1 MMTSRLLPALLAAA
15 LLAAGCG
22 TVSAVRPLR
31 RDQSAVAL
39 SLGGPVT
46 RVSGMD
52 IPLPYAVLRYRY
64 GASDRFGLYCGGH
77 LTQAALGNIAFDGGF
92 SYHFLKQDG
101 LVPAA
106 GGSAGIVALL
116 KPGSGG
122 ETAVFPQV
130 DLAASWLAGNRFL
143 TYCGLQTMYQFN
155 ASPNVALAPFVGEEV
170 RVGRSFSLALEAKW
184 FGAGEPT
191 EPRTVDYRLPL
202 FGSGA
207 VGFVL
212 GANWHP
218 GGWYE

>member
-1 MMTSRLLPALLAAA
+1 MRNTTMLAGLLAAV

-39 SLGGPVT
+39 SVGGPVAL
-46 RVSGMD
+46 VSGNDM
-52 IPLPYAVLRYRY
+52 PLPYAVLRYRY
-64 GASDRFGLYCGGH
+64 GVNDRFGLYCGGH
-77 LTQAALGNIAFDGGF
+77 LIQAAMGNIGFDGGF
-92 SYHFLKQDG
+92 SYHFLEQDG

-106 GGSAGIVALL
+106 GASAGIVALL

-122 ETAVFPQV
+122 ETAVFPQA
-130 DLAASWLAGNRFL
+130 DLTASWLAGNRSL
-143 TYCGLQTMYQFN
+143 TYCGLQTIYQFN
-155 ASPNVALAPFVGEEV
+155 AKPYVALAPFIGEEV
-170 RVGRSFSLALEAKW
+170 RLFQSLSLALEAKW

-191 EPRTVDYRLPL
+191 EPRTVDYTMPL

-212 GANWHP
+212 GVNWQF